1 MDWLVEDAPR
11 DELAHLKR
19 NFGTLGF
26 KEGLDAGE
34 EAALQEGFNEGFRQ
48 GVAHGASVGELEGGV
63 RTLLEVSAALGLKPE
78 AIEALRE
85 LAERIERAADT
96 SAARTAA
103 VAASALPAV
112 AADFQGR
119 AAKSSESSHV
129 AAMAEIAKAPAMANG
144 HGLVQRSDEADVFHS
159 THHQATSSPSTRI
172 CFGEHEH
179 EHESQSCSSD
189 AAGPCTE
196 HTCGSSGTGVCQ
208 ASMSDQTS
216 NRAHHDCDQTGAC
229 QCERY
234 RTEHDRDEGVEVEL
248 EDALPALRREWRR
261 LRAAVCD
268 DAVVLS

>member
-103 VAASALPAV
+103 VAAG
-112 AADFQGR
+112 FEGR
-119 AAKSSESSHV
+119 AAESSESSRV
-129 AAMAEIAKAPAMANG
+129 AAMAEIAKAPARANG
-144 HGLVQRSDEADVFHS
+144 HGLVQGSDEADVIHS
-159 THHQATSSPSTRI
+159 THHQAISSPSSRI

-179 EHESQSCSSD
+179 QHESQSCSSD
-189 AAGPCTE
+189 AAGPGKE
-196 HTCGSSGTGVCQ
+196 HTCSSSDTGVCQ
-208 ASMSDQTS
+208 AGMLDQTS

-229 QCERY
+229 RCEQY
-234 RTEHDRDEGVEVEL
+234 RAEHDLDEGVDVEL

-261 LRAAVCD
+261 LHAAVCD